1 MIYECPAK
9 LTAASAAAMVKMAKR
24 AYDALGCHDF
34 ARADFRMADDGSLYF
49 IEINP
54 LPGLAPGYS
63 DYPMLA
69 ERCGVAYDDL
79 VREILLTAI
88 QRQAIIPASEVKQC
102 V

>member
-1 MIYECPAK
+1 
-9 LTAASAAAMVKMAKR
+9 
-24 AYDALGCHDF
+24 
-34 ARADFRMADDGSLYF
+34 MADDGSLYF

-88 QRQAIIPASEVKQC
+88 QRQAIIPASEVK
-102 V
+102 